1 MAAHKTGS
9 RKRRGAAPQ
18 QASAPILT
26 INEAAE
32 AFPGEWIFM
41 QVMEHDEDSWPSAG
55 IVLAHH
61 PRRAALVETEIATAK
76 NPPPDA
82 RGFVTYRGPL
92 FRTNEEWRAYL
103 ERGQAARDRGT

>member
-1 MAAHKTGS
+1 MTARRTGP
-9 RKRRGAAPQ
+9 RKRREDDPQ

-41 QVMEHDEDSWPSAG
+41 QVMECDERGEPLAG

-61 PRRAALVETEIATAK
+61 PKRDGIQPAIMDVIK
-76 NPPPDA
+76 NPPHHPP
-82 RGFVTYRGPL
+82 GFITYMGPR
-92 FRTNEEWRAYL
+92 FRTNEEWQAYVAQQ
-103 ERGQAARDRGT
+103 QAARDPGA